1 MNYSQLKMIDSSVG
15 LGTTPVVCPVC
26 PVTTD
31 PVSASQLAAAIAG
44 LQTAYAPN
52 ADASLIR
59 GVSGSD
65 PVGYTPVFDFNQY
78 NTPASAAEFFLVTPF
93 GYAKAANINNYP
105 ALHNQAM
112 SQTLFQLELDGSNS
126 PHHHPDAVEILFVF
140 QGTIEVTRVEPNN
153 GVTYTNTVY
162 SNQTVIFPPGHIH
175 FQHNVGNVIARY
187 ISTLNSELPG
197 VMSEAQRICN
207 LPYDVILSMWPGQT
221 AQSVGTMCGNAGT
234 PIPANPIHY
243 ITGSYPQ
250 KSSSSTGGS
259 SSSSS
264 TGIGDFFQGP
274 SMRAAR
280 ERLIVEREQQEEELE
295 ATSTEE

>member
-1 MNYSQLKMIDSSVG
+1 MDDIVEDE
-15 LGTTPVVCPVC
+15 
-26 PVTTD
+26 
-31 PVSASQLAAAIAG
+31 I
-44 LQTAYAPN
+44 
-52 ADASLIR
+52 
-59 GVSGSD
+59 
-65 PVGYTPVFDFNQY
+65 
-78 NTPASAAEFFLVTPF
+78 E
-93 GYAKAANINNYP
+93 
-105 ALHNQAM
+105 
-112 SQTLFQLELDGSNS
+112 LFQLELDGSNS

-162 SNQTVIFPPGHIH
+162 SNQTVIFPRGHIH

-221 AQSVGTMCGNAGT
+221 AQSVWTMCGNAGT
-234 PIPANPIHY
+234 PIPSNPIHY
-243 ITGSYPQ
+243 ITGSYPV

-280 ERLIVEREQQEEELE
+280 ERLIAERGQQEEELE